1 MSINTITS
9 AVSDQ
14 LMAALCNT
22 LVYSLLQGVLLAAIA
37 GLIVVCTR
45 KASAATRYNLL
56 TGALLLFTA
65 GAIVTFAMQFNHTP
79 TQTSVQTV
87 AQPNPVANIQVTQVV
102 DSHPAPAAKPDLLT
116 VISNFLNTYHNS
128 IVLVWFLII
137 CARCIQLATGLQGIY
152 RLKRSKVY
160 EPDADWIAW
169 VRGMAGKLGI
179 KQKIVLLESGLA
191 RVPMVIGHLK
201 PVILIP
207 VGLLTALSTAEI
219 EAILMHELAHIR
231 RRDYL
236 VNLLQNLVEIV
247 FFFNP
252 AVLWVSQLIKTEREH
267 CCDDMALAQNTS
279 RSEYIR
285 ALVSCEEYQT
295 APAYAMAFPG
305 QKNHLVDRVKRL
317 VTNRNHSLDVF
328 EKTLLTICLVVS
340 GLCLSAYA
348 EKDTIKRATHAV
360 VAAIKHQTPKG
371 KQKLQADDRIA
382 RLDNQTAEADSKAA
396 ELDSAE
402 PGVPPAV
409 DEPADTTK
417 KATQQNRNVNVDF
430 RTDSARNGPLG
441 KLNGSLGKLGPV
453 TNQDISRR
461 IDSIN
466 NQVRVK
472 MNQTSKVQLRG
483 QMRIDSINARV
494 KINTNQSILKRQAYL
509 DSAKQYKAQAK
520 VYAAN
525 PIVVKPSAA
534 TYPKNAYKPDTN
546 KYQGK
551 TKYKV
556 TANKYT
562 EDREQAIDEM
572 IKDGLIKTK
581 DNLSFKLS
589 TSDFIINGQKQPDA
603 VYQKYKAKYVKT
615 TGHGEWSWMYNYEV
629 GKGDNGKARET
640 NTIIDNTS
648 N

>member
-1 MSINTITS
+1 MSINTVTS

-14 LMAALCNT
+14 LIAALCNT

-45 KASAATRYNLL
+45 KASAATRYNMLVATL
-56 TGALLLFTA
+56 ALFTV
-65 GAIVTFAMQFNHTP
+65 GAVVTFALQFDYAAKQAPVVT
-79 TQTSVQTV
+79 VQHN
-87 AQPNPVANIQVTQVV
+87 AVANVVLDQVGSQTATPV
-102 DSHPAPAAKPDLLT
+102 T
-116 VISNFLNTYHNS
+116 EISLMGKVAGFLNTYHNS

-152 RLKRSKVY
+152 RLKRTKVY
-160 EPDADWIAW
+160 EPDAEWMIW
-169 VRGMAGKLGI
+169 VQTIAGKLNI
-179 KQKIVLLESGLA
+179 KQKVTLLESGIA
-191 RVPMVIGHLK
+191 KVPMVIGHLK

-207 VGLLTALSTAEI
+207 VGLLTALSTAEV
-219 EAILMHELAHIR
+219 EAVLMHELAHIH

-236 VNLLQNLVEIV
+236 VNLLQNMVEIV

-252 AVLWVSQLIKTEREH
+252 AVLWISQLIKTEREH

-328 EKTLLTICLVVS
+328 EKTLLTICLVIS

-360 VAAIKHQTPKG
+360 VAAIKHPKPKAKYEQVDDQTS
-371 KQKLQADDRIA
+371 
-382 RLDNQTAEADSKAA
+382 RLDNQITEADSTVAA
-396 ELDSAE
+396 LDNAE
-402 PGVPPAV
+402 TGVPPTV
-409 DEPADTTK
+409 DEVADTTRK
-417 KATQQNRNVNVDF
+417 VVQQNQNVNVDY
-430 RTDSARNGPLG
+430 RIDSAKNSRLH

-466 NQVRVK
+466 NQVKVN
-472 MNQTSKVQLRG
+472 MNQTSRVQLRG
-483 QMRIDSINARV
+483 QMRIDSINKQL
-494 KINTNQSILKRQAYL
+494 KINYNQSLLKRQAYV
-509 DSAKQYKAQAK
+509 DSAKQYRTQAK
-520 VYAAN
+520 MYAAN
-525 PIVVKPSAA
+525 PINIKPKINVN
-534 TYPKNAYKPDTN
+534 PKIAYQADTN
-546 KYQGK
+546 KYQSK

-556 TANKYT
+556 KADQYT
-562 EDREQAIDEM
+562 EDREKAIDEM

-589 TSDFIINGQKQPDA
+589 TKDFIINGQTQSDA

-615 TGHGEWSWMYNYEV
+615 TGHGEWTWMYNYEV